1 MTTRLLLV
9 RHGQSVGNVKQIL
22 QGQDNGMLTDLGR
35 EQAAEVARRLKNEP
49 IDAFLASD
57 LTRAVETCQIIAQ
70 PHSGKI
76 RTTPLLRERDWGDFT
91 GESIPE
97 LKDKVWPD
105 NVETIG
111 HLKDRARRF
120 LDLVRREYPGQTVLA
135 VGHGIINKAVQAV
148 FYDKAMHEVEK
159 MMNVEVRELIIGDGS
174 R

>member
-1 MTTRLLLV
+1 M
-9 RHGQSVGNVKQIL
+9 
-22 QGQDNGMLTDLGR
+22 
-35 EQAAEVARRLKNEP
+35 
-49 IDAFLASD
+49 
-57 LTRAVETCQIIAQ
+57 
-70 PHSGKI
+70 
-76 RTTPLLRERDWGDFT
+76 RERDWGDFT

>member
-1 MTTRLLLV
+1 M
-9 RHGQSVGNVKQIL
+9 
-22 QGQDNGMLTDLGR
+22 
-35 EQAAEVARRLKNEP
+35 
-49 IDAFLASD
+49 
-57 LTRAVETCQIIAQ
+57 
-70 PHSGKI
+70 
-76 RTTPLLRERDWGDFT
+76 
-91 GESIPE
+91 
-97 LKDKVWPD
+97 WPD

-148 FYDKAMHEVEK
+148 FFDKPMHEVEK

>member
-1 MTTRLLLV
+1 MTTLFLV
-9 RHGQSVGNVKQIL
+9 RHGETPDNVRQVL
-22 QGQDNGMLTDLGR
+22 QGQTQGELNAVGIS
-35 EQAAEVARRLKNEP
+35 QAGLVRDRLAGEP
-49 IDAFLASD
+49 LDAVVSSD
-57 LTRAVETCQIIAQ
+57 LHRAIQTAEIIAA
-70 PHSGKI
+70 PHGLPVV
-76 RTTPLLRERDWGDFT
+76 TTPLLRERDWGDFT